1 MFEEDI
7 PRKLPD
13 QFASESPAFSA
24 LYYTVL
30 ALGCQSHRGISFKA
44 RTDAAW
50 KLYQPALE
58 LLSETITAKEALL
71 NVQVSY
77 RTINFESYFPA
88 NVIKAITA
96 MVS

>member
-1 MFEEDI
+1 MFEEGI
-7 PRKLPD
+7 PRRLPD
-13 QFASESPAFSA
+13 QFACESPAFSA

-30 ALGCQSHRGISFKA
+30 ALGCQSHRGTSFKA

-58 LLSETITAKEALL
+58 LLSETITAEDTLL
-71 NVQVSY
+71 TVQVSY
-77 RTINFESYFPA
+77 HAINFESYFPV